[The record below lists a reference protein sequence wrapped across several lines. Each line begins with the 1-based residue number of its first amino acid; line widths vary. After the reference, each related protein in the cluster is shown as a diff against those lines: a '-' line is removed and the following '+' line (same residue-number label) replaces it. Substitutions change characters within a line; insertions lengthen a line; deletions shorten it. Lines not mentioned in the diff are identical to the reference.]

1 MLKRYDTASAS
12 WVDVESVKRFDT
24 ATNSWV
30 DAQSVKAYDA
40 ASASWVEKL
49 YKYFTKQSEKLKE
62 GRSSYT
68 ITDNGVDA
76 KLYASMYDNEDFV
89 TFSIMG
95 LNLSSPTVKF
105 NFDVIYGA
113 PRVIFTVYS
122 GQSSQLASVNLEG
135 ISGDRAFEQTYAG
148 NTIYGFSFTFCT
160 SLGEGFHDLSSH
172 ECAITDFSAGGI
184 KFKFKE

>member
-12 WVDVESVKRFDT
+12 WVDADSVKRFDT

-30 DAQSVKAYDA
+30 DAESVKAYDTPTQ
-40 ASASWVEKL
+40 SWIEKW
-49 YKYFTKQSEKLKE
+49 YKNFTKQSEKLKDT
-62 GRSSYT
+62 SSYT
-68 ITDNGVDA
+68 LLDNGVEA
-76 KLYASMYDNEDFV
+76 SLYASMSDNEDFV

-105 NFDVIYGA
+105 NFDVVYGA

-122 GQSSQLASVNLEG
+122 GPSSQLASVNLEG
-135 ISGDRAFEQTYAG
+135 ISGDRAFDQTYAG

-160 SLGEGFHDLSSH
+160 SLGEGFYEHSSH
-172 ECAITDFSAGGI
+172 KCSITDFSASGI
-184 KFKFKE
+184 KFKFKD